1 MWKWG
6 FQVCRQQLRPHSIS
20 KIQNTRLF
28 TEYRP
33 KHASVEHVELILGS
47 KAVQNRD
54 PRNPNEQK
62 CSKLQLSKWRVYI
75 AGPLNRLRKELC
87 RHVGKQMAAD
97 LSEGWAPV
105 KESLPCRHTW
115 RGKELWCKQCFETLC
130 TWQLVA
136 SSTMYHFITPLK
148 WAARAAAYFNQVW
161 LISQLGLELLA
172 TSQLE
177 WRRCMKLL
185 KFNGSDDSWHEPKM
199 YPVYPE
205 AMNVMKTQ
213 NGIKIEG
220 CWLASWFPHI

>member
-87 RHVGKQMAAD
+87 RHVGKQMAAN

-105 KESLPCRHTW
+105 KESLPCRHTQSCW
-115 RGKELWCKQCFETLC
+115 GEWKSVEALGGEKNFD
-130 TWQLVA
+130 A
-136 SSTMYHFITPLK
+136 SSVLK
-148 WAARAAAYFNQVW
+148 HCAPGN
-161 LISQLGLELLA
+161 
-172 TSQLE
+172 
-177 WRRCMKLL
+177 
-185 KFNGSDDSWHEPKM
+185 
-199 YPVYPE
+199 
-205 AMNVMKTQ
+205 
-213 NGIKIEG
+213 
-220 CWLASWFPHI
+220 